1 MEITE
6 HDIKFEP
13 STLENIDT
21 AFYRYV
27 EDLKVGVTTN
37 EGWKLV
43 PVIWQGAEKAF
54 QIKNDKEIRDENDM
68 LVLPQITVMRTS
80 ADKKLDRKGIFL
92 NDSAVQ
98 DKLQGGEI
106 TIAQQINQD
115 KTAVFANNRAIEI
128 TKGKLNFKTAAR
140 ENERVVYQFLSIPTP
155 VYLDC
160 VYNIVIRTEYQVHMN
175 DIMAVFYSD
184 VGSLNYFLIENAG
197 YRYECFYAQEF
208 SHDSNISQF
217 DEEERMFKTVIP
229 VNVLGYIIGSD
240 KNDDRP
246 KLTIKE
252 NRVDIKIKETIIK
265 SGD

>member
-1 MEITE
+1 MSITE

-27 EDLKVGVTTN
+27 DNLKISVLTN
-37 EGWKLV
+37 EGWKIV

-68 LVLPQITVMRTS
+68 LIMPQITVLRMS
-80 ADKKLDRKGIFL
+80 ADKRLDRKGIFL

-106 TIAQQINQD
+106 VIAQQINQD
-115 KTAVFANNRAIEI
+115 KTAGFANNRALEI

-155 VYLDC
+155 IYLDC
-160 VYNIVIRTEYQVHMN
+160 LYNIVIRTEYQIHMN
-175 DIMAVFYSD
+175 DIMSVFYSH

-197 YRYECFYAQEF
+197 YRYECFYGQEF
-208 SHDSNISQF
+208 TSDSNLSKF
-217 DEEERMFKTVIP
+217 DDEERIFKTTIP
-229 VNVLGYIIGSD
+229 VKVLGYIIGSD

-246 KLTIKE
+246 KLTVKE
-252 NRVDIKIKETIIK
+252 NRVDIKIKETIIG